1 MTLADVVLVVIWL
14 GVTAYGI
21 FGGAD
26 FGAGFW
32 DLFAGNARK
41 GGPVRTFLEKT
52 IGPVWEA
59 NHVWLIFVL
68 VYLWTAFPE
77 PFVSITTTMYIP
89 LTLVAIG
96 IILRGSAFAFRKWA
110 ATLNRQRALGAT
122 FALSS
127 ILTPFF
133 LGTVAGGVASGRV
146 PLGNAA
152 GDPITS
158 WLNPT
163 SILGGVLAIGATA
176 FLAATFA
183 CREAAHEG
191 ETELAGYFR
200 RRAMVTGVVVG
211 LVAAAGVVVL
221 SVDAPELFDGL
232 TSWRGIPLLLASA
245 AGGLAA
251 LWLLRERRYATARIA
266 AVVATATVL
275 WGWGAGQYPY
285 LLEPDIFVDEYAA
298 SDTVLL
304 ALLGAFL
311 LAGLLA
317 VPALGY
323 LFSLTERGVLGETK
337 DKSRES
343 TESLLAAMLAEADPH
358 EARVSD
364 RATWTDHPVV
374 SPYDDD

>member
-1 MTLADVVLVVIWL
+1 MSLADVILVIIWL

-32 DLFAGNARK
+32 DLFAGNATK

-77 PFVSITTTMYIP
+77 PFVSIATTMFIP
-89 LTLVAIG
+89 LTLAAFG
-96 IILRGSAFAFRKWA
+96 IILRGSSFAFRKWA

-133 LGTVAGGVASGRV
+133 LGTVAGGVASDRV

-152 GDPITS
+152 GDPVTS

-163 SILGGVLAIGATA
+163 SILGGVLAVGATA
-176 FLAATFA
+176 FIAATFA
-183 CREAAHEG
+183 SREAATAG
-191 ETELAGYFR
+191 ESGLAEYFR
-200 RRAMVTGVVVG
+200 TRAVVTGFVVSVVAIVG
-211 LVAAAGVVVL
+211 IGVLAA
-221 SVDAPELFDGL
+221 DAPELFDGL
-232 TSWRGIPLLLASA
+232 ISARRIPLLVASA
-245 AGGLAA
+245 AGGVSA
-251 LWLLRERRYATARIA
+251 LWLLFHRRFAPARVAAVLATAA
-266 AVVATATVL
+266 VL

-285 LLEPDIFVDEYAA
+285 LIEPDIGVDDYAA
-298 SDTVLL
+298 SNPVLA

-317 VPALGY
+317 VPSLVY
-323 LFSLTERGVLGETK
+323 LFSLTERGVLGEA
-337 DKSRES
+337 KSKYEGS
-343 TESLLAAMLAEADPH
+343 TESLLAAML
-358 EARVSD
+358 
-364 RATWTDHPVV
+364 
-374 SPYDDD
+374 DDENR

>member
-1 MTLADVVLVVIWL
+1 MSLADVVLIVIWA

-21 FGGAD
+21 LGGAD

-41 GGPVRTFLEKT
+41 GGPVRTFLEHT

-77 PFVSITTTMYIP
+77 PFVSIATTMYIP
-89 LTLVAIG
+89 LTLAALG
-96 IILRGSAFAFRKWA
+96 IILRGSSFAFRKWA

-152 GDPITS
+152 GHAVSS

-163 SILGGVLAIGATA
+163 SLLGGVMAVGASA
-176 FLAATFA
+176 FIAAVFA
-183 CREAAHEG
+183 CRDAAVG
-191 ETELAGYFR
+191 GDAGLTQYFKM
-200 RRAMVTGVVVG
+200 RATITGIAVGVV
-211 LVAAAGVVVL
+211 AIAGVFIL
-221 SVDAPELFDGL
+221 AVDAPELFDGL
-232 TSWRGIPLLLASA
+232 VSFRGIPLIVASA
-245 AGGLAA
+245 AGGLLT
-251 LWLLRERRYATARIA
+251 LWLVRRDSFGPARVA

-275 WGWGAGQYPY
+275 WGWGAAQYPN
-285 LLEPDIFVDEYAA
+285 LLEPNITVTGYAA
-298 SDTVLL
+298 SNAVLG
-304 ALLGAFL
+304 ALLGAFA
-311 LAGLLA
+311 LAGVLA
-317 VPALGY
+317 VPALGF
-323 LFSLTERGVLGETK
+323 LFTLVQRGVLGEAGEYAA
-337 DKSRES
+337 ES
-343 TESLLAAMLAEADPH
+343 TASLLAELSAERGKEP
-358 EARVSD
+358 EAQKGAERS
-364 RATWTDHPVV
+364 R
-374 SPYDDD
+374 